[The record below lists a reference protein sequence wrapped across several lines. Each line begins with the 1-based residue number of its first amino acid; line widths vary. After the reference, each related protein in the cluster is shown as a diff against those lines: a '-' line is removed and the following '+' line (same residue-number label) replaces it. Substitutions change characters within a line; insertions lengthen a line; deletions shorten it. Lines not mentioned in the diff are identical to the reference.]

1 MSASVAR
8 RLFVRKKKRKRYLD
22 QWEWRESRTTR
33 RQDELHLGEHV
44 AATLRWQGMLSNM
57 AHARSPE
64 GEWVFDRP
72 RILSRDIEVR
82 EAKSNALV
90 AVLHVR
96 WTGDATLEF
105 ADGHTVDW
113 SPTNFWQTRWAF
125 FDENEHALISFVDT
139 SRLLEARSAVA
150 FHTSDL
156 SARESALL
164 TMFGRYLMI
173 LHRNDSAAVAATTA
187 SVAAG

>member
-1 MSASVAR
+1 M
-8 RLFVRKKKRKRYLD
+8 RKKKRIRYLD
-22 QWEWRESRTTR
+22 QWEWRESRTAK
-33 RQDELHLGEHV
+33 RQDELHFGERV
-44 AATLRWQGMLSNM
+44 AATLRWQSLLSNLAY
-57 AHARSPE
+57 AHSPE
-64 GEWVFDRP
+64 GQWTFDRP
-72 RILSRDIEVR
+72 RILSREVEVR
-82 EAKSNALV
+82 DAVTNARV

-125 FDENEHALISFVDT
+125 FDASEQALISFDDT
-139 SRLLEARSAVA
+139 SRLLEARTAVT
-150 FHTSDL
+150 FHSQDL
-156 SARESALL
+156 SNKESALL
-164 TMFGRYLMI
+164 TLFGRYLMI